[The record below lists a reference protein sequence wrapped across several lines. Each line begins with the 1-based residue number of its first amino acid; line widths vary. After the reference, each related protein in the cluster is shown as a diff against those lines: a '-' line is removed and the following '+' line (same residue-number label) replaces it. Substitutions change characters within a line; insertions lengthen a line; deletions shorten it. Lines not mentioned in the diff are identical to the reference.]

1 MREGII
7 QDRHSAKAFVARMS
21 SVLWYLSEEN
31 QLLLSHL
38 SDSNDWSKQGSPQP
52 FSSVI
57 ICYEVHVIKYLLIIV
72 FVNYETNSSS
82 APPILYVA
90 SFERTNQHTW
100 KIKLNKWYAYLLGKL
115 SLVAQYLVAK
125 LRIFN
130 FSLMILLKITHK
142 VSTGRLHIYK
152 NTLLILFGR
161 RVSHI

>member
-7 QDRHSAKAFVARMS
+7 QDRHSAKASVARMS

-31 QLLLSHL
+31 QLFLSHL

-82 APPILYVA
+82 ALPILYVA

-152 NTLLILFGR
+152 NTLLFLFGR